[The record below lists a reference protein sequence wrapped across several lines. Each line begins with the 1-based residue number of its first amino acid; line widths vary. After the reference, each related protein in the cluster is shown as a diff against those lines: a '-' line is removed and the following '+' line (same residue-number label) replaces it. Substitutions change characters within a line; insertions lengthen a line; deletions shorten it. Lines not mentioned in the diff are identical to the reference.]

1 MARDVIE
8 KGGAGKKLFDRA
20 SAVLGY
26 DLAALCL
33 EGPAD
38 RLTATEF
45 SQPAVMVSA
54 LAALEELKQ
63 TRPDVMQGIG
73 HMAGFSLGEITALV
87 AGEAISFEDGLRIV
101 KARAEAM
108 NEASQKNPGG
118 MGSIVGLAD
127 DALKAVVEAARAEAG
142 GVLEV
147 ANYLF
152 PKGRVVSG
160 DHKAVDL
167 ALKKAEPKAMKCQ
180 KLVVGGAFHT
190 SHMQAAKEAVA
201 KVLETVTIQ
210 SPKFALYSN
219 VTAKPYQSVDE
230 MKTLLVE
237 QVVSAVRWEETAK
250 ALSATGGK
258 IMEVGAGEQLKAML
272 KRIDKPTWERTENVG
287 HWMPPKN

>member
-1 MARDVIE
+1 
-8 KGGAGKKLFDRA
+8 
-20 SAVLGY
+20 
-26 DLAALCL
+26 
-33 EGPAD
+33 
-38 RLTATEF
+38 
-45 SQPAVMVSA
+45 MVSA